1 MSERTI
7 IVAGSLAQRPQ
18 RGGHAWVFL
27 QYLLGF
33 RRLGFDVCFLDR
45 LEPEM
50 CRDQAGRCVPV
61 EHSTNLRY
69 LDEVMRA
76 FSPAIPYAVIVDG
89 GTAVVGMGADDL
101 RCRLDRA
108 SLLLD
113 VMGYVA
119 ESELASTGAVRAF
132 LDIDPGY
139 GQMWQDLGLATMFGR
154 HDAYVTIGERIGSD
168 DCTIPTCGID
178 WMTTRPPVVLEEWP
192 RQYGA
197 GGSITTVA
205 SWRGP
210 FGPVEHAGRTYGLR
224 AHEFR
229 RFMDLPLRSDA
240 NFELA
245 LDIDGADARDRE
257 ALIERQWRLVDPHV
271 VAGRVVDYRRYVQAS
286 RAEFMVAKGLYVAS
300 RGGWFSDRS
309 VCYLASGRP
318 VVVQDT
324 GISEL
329 FAVAD
334 GVLTFSEPDE
344 AADAILRLEAD
355 YEHHALSARHIA
367 EQHFDSDTVLRS
379 LLTRLGVG
387 FE

>member
-50 CRDQAGRCVPV
+50 CRDELGRCVPV
-61 EHSTNLRY
+61 EHSTNLQY
-69 LDEVMRA
+69 LDEVMHA
-76 FSPAIPYAVIVDG
+76 FSPPIPYAVLVTG
-89 GTAVVGMGADDL
+89 ATAVVGMDADDL

-108 SLLLD
+108 VLMLD
-113 VMGYVA
+113 VMGYVVD
-119 ESELASTGAVRAF
+119 SELASTGALRAF
-132 LDIDPGY
+132 LDIDPGF

-154 HDAYVTIGERIGSD
+154 HDAYVTIGERIGHD
-168 DCTIPTCGID
+168 DCTIPTCDLD
-178 WMTTRPPVVLEEWP
+178 WITTRPPVVLEQWP
-192 RQYGA
+192 RQLGA

-210 FGPVEHAGRTYGLR
+210 FGPVEHDGRSYGLR

-229 RFMDLPLRSDA
+229 RFMGLPLRSDA
-240 NFELA
+240 DFELA
-245 LDIDGADARDRE
+245 LDIDEADTRDRD
-257 ALIERQWRLVDPHV
+257 ALIDNQWRLVDPRA
-271 VAGRVVDYRRYVQAS
+271 VAGSVSGYRRYVQAS

-324 GISEL
+324 GISDL
-329 FAVAD
+329 LSVGG
-334 GVLTFSEPDE
+334 GVVTFSTPDE
-344 AADAILRLEAD
+344 AADAIGRLQAN
-355 YEHHALSARHIA
+355 YAHHADAARRIA
-367 EQHFDSDTVLRS
+367 EEHFDSDIVLRS
-379 LLTRLGVG
+379 LLTRLGIGVA
-387 FE
+387 